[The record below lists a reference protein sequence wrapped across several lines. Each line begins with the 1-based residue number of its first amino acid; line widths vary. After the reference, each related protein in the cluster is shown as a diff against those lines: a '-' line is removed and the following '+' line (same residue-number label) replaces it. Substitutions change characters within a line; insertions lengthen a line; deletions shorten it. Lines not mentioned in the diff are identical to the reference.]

1 MILHCHFAMW
11 SGTKVLLVQFIT
23 TSPLNVLFKTLE
35 IAQNRFEE
43 SFSCAVKNLF
53 RIKTNAVISS

>member
-1 MILHCHFAMW
+1 MILHYHFAMW
-11 SGTKVLLVQFIT
+11 SGTKVLPVQFIT

-43 SFSCAVKNLF
+43 SSCAVKKLF